1 VGAWVYQ
8 SVGSPFSDFPY
19 TASITEVMNKNPNL
33 RVVVGSGIYDM
44 KTTTG
49 AAEYLIAQSGWPKAR
64 VRISYYEGGHMA
76 YTNESA
82 LKKFTDDL
90 RTLVTGK

>member
-1 VGAWVYQ
+1 
-8 SVGSPFSDFPY
+8 
-19 TASITEVMNKNPNL
+19 MNKNPNF

-49 AAEYLIAQSGWPKAR
+49 AAMYLMAQSGWPKSRAR
-64 VRISYYEGGHMA
+64 LSLYEGGHMA

-82 LKKFTDDL
+82 LKKFTDDV
-90 RTLVTGK
+90 RQLVTGK